1 MFNVIV
7 HWQVCLKVNN
17 IMASKKKKSQKQKTA
32 TGTGT
37 AGKSIQKRKK
47 AVSRRNDRWAS
58 AAAPLPSLVVRRPA
72 PVISSKHTTYFEIV
86 ENTEKKKKLEFQV
99 GGIRTVLSSSI
110 LSSSDARCRYAFHH
124 VRYQT
129 NKS

>member
-1 MFNVIV
+1 
-7 HWQVCLKVNN
+7 
-17 IMASKKKKSQKQKTA
+17 MASKKKKSQKQKTA

-37 AGKSIQKRKK
+37 GKSIQKRKK

-99 GGIRTVLSSSI
+99 GGTRTVLSSWQS
-110 LSSSDARCRYAFHH
+110 RYYLHRML
-124 VRYQT
+124 VVDRPST
-129 NKS
+129 MCVTK